1 MRRFPPALAR
11 ANGRAGQEAA
21 ERIGRRLVARRTKP
35 SAARNSRAKPTRP
48 GSATTPTVEP
58 RAGRGAPPP
67 AAQPPAAPRSPSEKP
82 EPQALVISHWFDSG
96 DHGEP
101 YTATVRLTGR
111 RVGAS
116 GRLGPGD
123 TFAKEETVEGVIP
136 GSGPV
141 ALTSWVYGLKQGE
154 WQVTAE
160 LEGRPDP
167 AGGRPSDGRRRLTVP
182 LPRAAWSWRRW
193 AISDALAAPVPTRWA
208 PLAPLASSPAVLP
221 GAFTALAGIGIAV
234 GIAAQAALM
243 AHLDLSVGHALL
255 VIAIATLAGLLGA
268 KLWHMVL
275 MARPWRQTISK
286 GWSVDGFLV
295 VAPVVAV
302 GALLALD
309 LPVGTY
315 FDAGT
320 PGIFFAV
327 VIGRVGCFVTGCCAG
342 RSTAS
347 RWGIWCSDRRVCA
360 RRIPTQLLESAIGLV
375 LGIVSLLAVLN
386 LTVGVDGAI
395 FVIAFVAYGVARQG
409 LLRLRAESRQFS
421 WRRSRLATQDG
432 SQASATRR

>member
-1 MRRFPPALAR
+1 M
-11 ANGRAGQEAA
+11 ED
-21 ERIGRRLVARRTKP
+21 V
-35 SAARNSRAKPTRP
+35 
-48 GSATTPTVEP
+48 V
-58 RAGRGAPPP
+58 
-67 AAQPPAAPRSPSEKP
+67 
-82 EPQALVISHWFDSG
+82 
-96 DHGEP
+96 
-101 YTATVRLTGR
+101 
-111 RVGAS
+111 
-116 GRLGPGD
+116 
-123 TFAKEETVEGVIP
+123 P

-193 AISDALAAPVPTRWA
+193 AISDAPAAPVSTRWA
-208 PLAPLASSPAVLP
+208 PLAPLAASPAVLP
-221 GAFTALAGIGIAV
+221 GAFTVLSATGIGV
-234 GIAAQAALM
+234 GIGSQAALLV
-243 AHLDLSVGHALL
+243 HLQLSVGHALL
-255 VIAIATLAGLLGA
+255 VIAIATLTGLLGA

-275 MARPWRQTISK
+275 MARPWRQTIGK

-295 VAPVVAV
+295 VAPLVGI

-320 PGIFFAV
+320 PGIFVAV
-327 VIGRVGCFVTGCCAG
+327 AIGRIGCFVTGCCAG

-347 RWGIWCSDRRVCA
+347 RWGIWCSDRRVCV
-360 RRIPTQLLESAIGLV
+360 RRVPTQLLESAIGLV
-375 LGIVSLLAVLN
+375 LAIVSLVAVLN
-386 LTVGVDGAI
+386 LAVGIDGAVS
-395 FVIAFVAYGVARQG
+395 VITLGAYGVARQW

-421 WRRSRLATQDG
+421 WRRSRLAKQDG
-432 SQASATRR
+432 SEAGTARR